1 MKIIKL
7 RWIKIVHQIEEDMYS
22 SQNGGK
28 ESSSQNGASWIKF
41 VEWKEIKFTKW
52 K

>member
-28 ESSSQNGASWIKF
+28 ESSSQNGAS
-41 VEWKEIKFTKW
+41 
-52 K
+52 